1 MKEGFGEIT
10 VEKPPIYRIY
20 LNDPYGKVNRANKSP
35 VTKGQLAKLR
45 EANELNKN
53 IKPPEAPSSKK
64 VAASKPKRPI
74 KRPEIEST
82 DTTNDRI
89 ITQPATGIE
98 SKRPIVDSTKRNI
111 KNSAAGEKSIKEE
124 ILIVGVDDSFTSVEV
139 DILER
144 YQKRTEMRANVL
156 RNLKS
161 AVATSRQ
168 IKSKLTAQNNRKER
182 LQKEFYVFNIQ
193 WHKML
198 ANAFACISMFLIGA
212 PLGAIIK
219 RGGLG
224 FPVIISVMFFIIY
237 YVISIG
243 GEKYAKGGSISVE
256 GGVWAANAILL
267 PIGLIFLRQ
276 AKNDA
281 RLFEADF
288 YKVLFSKTAKWFSS
302 LGKAKGKQT
311 S

>member
-1 MKEGFGEIT
+1 MTLQK
-10 VEKPPIYRIY
+10 K
-20 LNDPYGKVNRANKSP
+20 
-35 VTKGQLAKLR
+35 KGQ
-45 EANELNKN
+45 
-53 IKPPEAPSSKK
+53 
-64 VAASKPKRPI
+64 
-74 KRPEIEST
+74 
-82 DTTNDRI
+82 
-89 ITQPATGIE
+89 
-98 SKRPIVDSTKRNI
+98 
-111 KNSAAGEKSIKEE
+111 GEKSVKDND
-124 ILIVGVDDSFTSVEV
+124 IVIAGVDDSFTQGEV
-139 DILER
+139 DVLMR
-144 YQKRTEMRANVL
+144 YEERTEMKANVL

-182 LQKEFYVFNIQ
+182 LEKEFYVFEIQ

-198 ANAFACISMFLIGA
+198 ANAIACISMFLIGA

-224 FPVIISVMFFIIY
+224 FPVIISVLFFIIY

-243 GEKYAKGGSISVE
+243 GEKYAKGAIISVE
-256 GGVWAANAILL
+256 AGVWAANAILL

-288 YKVLFSKTAKWFSS
+288 YKVLFSKAASWFSLIKPEKPEVS
-302 LGKAKGKQT
+302 
-311 S
+311 